1 MSVPGKSANRSAGLA
16 ATIALMLVAAAGAAA
31 ADEPPKVDA
40 GTLDRA
46 LALAE
51 SRKFL
56 EAEKPLHDAL
66 ASIDAGR
73 LPASDLGRC
82 LSAIEEV
89 NRELGRKNDDAL
101 KVALRYRKFVSE
113 KLADDPATRN
123 RVLEQ
128 NSADLADILL
138 SMDRAADAQKYLA
151 AALAAAEKRTDA
163 DPFHTLS
170 LLVKTAQLYQS
181 QDDPVRAKQYGNR
194 VIDLALATSK
204 RIDKGQIPAARLA
217 ECTSALAAGCVAV
230 DDKPQAIAAYRRLC
244 GLQADK
250 HDVNGTIE
258 TRMLLG
264 SLLAQSNQFDDAI
277 REYQAA
283 LSDQRQLNEDS
294 PTEARIL
301 SLTAAVYSAQG
312 VSAEARRA
320 WEAAAVIY
328 TKAINRLAQSSDS
341 PMEMAAVLNQLQ
353 IVSGQAGHYQ
363 DAVDSARR
371 LLEIRQKTLGE
382 EHPSTIAV
390 KSDLGALYG
399 AAQLYES
406 AAPLLRDAAAYWQK
420 RNPPAPLQ
428 LARALNDLAVVER
441 GIGSLGEA
449 QSLLERAL
457 ELRKAA
463 LPADDPRLAQT
474 LANLASVFLGQGNFA
489 RAQLL
494 FDEAID
500 IYRGRGAGCQEALA
514 GALLNEAMVFKSQ
527 GQLPRAIDDCREAL
541 DIYQRAFGAEAP
553 GAIAYYNALASL
565 STAQGKLTAAAQ
577 YNSQAWQLCQRH
589 HLDQEP
595 VAATTLHQ
603 KATIGYLRDQFATAM
618 ADWEA
623 ALKIQEAAGQ
633 TAQAARTLNYMAKI
647 ASFRGR
653 QTDAEAFY
661 RHALQLQGTSHA
673 YPAVY
678 YLTSCN
684 LAEILHDQ
692 GKADE
697 AIGLVR
703 DAAKF
708 IETPRAGT
716 IGGES
721 QRAEYFA
728 QFANAFDLLVTWNL
742 EAGRVADA
750 FAFAERG
757 RNRTFLDELSLAGV
771 DLRDTL
777 TGPEGEKLRSRERQ
791 LRAKLGTLE
800 AQAQELDSSV
810 RAVKS
815 ANAAVK
821 ERADLFELSRQLDA
835 TQDEYAKIWSEIR
848 SASPYYRQQLSGEA
862 GKLGSLDAL
871 REELRKLHSLMLFY
885 YVGAKKSF
893 LLVIDPDEKDVS
905 VVPLE
910 APASLADSMSI
921 KPGPVTRAALV
932 QLVSQYLA
940 DVRDRAGGRGLAGVV
955 HSEKGVAAA
964 EQGTSLAD
972 VLVPRSVRS
981 IVEHRAPQSVIIVP
995 DGALHELPFEALL
1008 LESQP
1013 APKYLLD
1020 VFPPIAYAPSANILM
1035 NLAQRPSATGGLM
1048 VLTVGN
1054 PAYPQA
1060 ATSAQAN
1067 EAKAARDERSL
1078 AAVSRAAYIGL
1089 GGRLPPLPATAKECQ
1104 RVAKAFA
1111 SAKVI
1116 DLEAEKATEQNVRK
1130 AIAGCRFIHLAAHG
1144 LVDQQH
1150 DNLFGAIALTPPAQ
1164 AINSSDNDGFLSL
1177 HEIHS
1182 LPLSACQ
1189 LAVLSACQTNV
1200 GPDRPME
1207 AGSTIAQAFLAAG
1220 ARRAICSHWN
1230 VDDASTAEL
1239 IGGFFERVAAATAID
1254 YSKSLHDARVA
1265 IRSQSQWTSPYY
1277 WAPFI
1282 LIGPPR

>member
-1 MSVPGKSANRSAGLA
+1 MSVPGKSIKRSIHLA
-16 ATIALMLVAAAGAAA
+16 AAVALMLLAAARAVAADA
-31 ADEPPKVDA
+31 PPKVDA
-40 GTLDRA
+40 NTLDRA
-46 LALAE
+46 RGLAE
-51 SRKFL
+51 GGKFID
-56 EAEKPLHDAL
+56 AEKPLHDVL
-66 ASIDAGR
+66 AAIDAGQ
-73 LPASDLGRC
+73 LSANDLGRC
-82 LSAIEEV
+82 LSAIEDV
-89 NRELGRKNDDAL
+89 NRALGHKGDDAL
-101 KVALRYRKFVSE
+101 KVALRYRRFVSE
-113 KLADDPATRN
+113 KLAGDPATRD
-123 RVLEQ
+123 RLLEQ

-138 SMDRAADAQKYLA
+138 AMDRAADAQKYLT
-151 AALAAAEKRTDA
+151 AALAVTEKREGA

-181 QDDPVRAKQYGNR
+181 QDDPARAKQYGNR

-230 DDKPQAIAAYRRLC
+230 DDKPQAIAAYRRLLQ
-244 GLQADK
+244 LQADK
-250 HDVNGTIE
+250 HDTASAVE

-264 SLLAQSNQFDDAI
+264 SLLAQSNQFDDAL

-283 LSDQRQLNEDS
+283 LGDQRQLSEDS
-294 PTEARIL
+294 LAEGRIL
-301 SLTAAVYSAQG
+301 SLMAAVYSAQG
-312 VSAEARRA
+312 VSAEARHA
-320 WEAAAVIY
+320 WEAAAAIY
-328 TKAINRLAQSSDS
+328 IKAINRLEQSTDS
-341 PMEMAAVLNQLQ
+341 PMEIAAVLNQLQ
-353 IVSGQAGHYQ
+353 IVSGQAGRYQ
-363 DAVDSARR
+363 DAIDAARR
-371 LLEIRQKTLGE
+371 LLAIRQKTLGE
-382 EHPSTIAV
+382 EHPSTIAA

-406 AAPLLRDAAAYWQK
+406 AAPLLKDAAAYWQK
-420 RNPPAPLQ
+420 HNPPAPLQ

-441 GIGSLGEA
+441 GIGSLDEA
-449 QSLLERAL
+449 KSLLEKTR

-474 LANLASVFLGQGNFA
+474 LANLAIVCLGQGNFV
-489 RAQLL
+489 RAQVL
-494 FDEAID
+494 FDQAID
-500 IYRGRGAGCQEALA
+500 IYRRRGASCQEALA
-514 GALLNEAMVFKSQ
+514 EALLNEAMVFKSQ
-527 GQLPRAIDDCREAL
+527 GQLQPAIDDCREAL
-541 DIYQRAFGAEAP
+541 DIYQRTFGSEAA

-565 STAQGKLTAAAQ
+565 CTAQGKLTAAVQ
-577 YNSQAWQLCQRH
+577 YNSQAWQLCQSHR
-589 HLDQEP
+589 LDQDP
-595 VAATTLHQ
+595 IAAAALHQ
-603 KATIGYLRDQFATAM
+603 KATIEYLRDQLDAAS

-633 TAQAARTLNYMAKI
+633 TAQAARTLNYLAKI
-647 ASFRGR
+647 TSLRGQ
-653 QTDAEAFY
+653 QTDAEALY
-661 RHALQLQGTSHA
+661 RQALRLQGTTRA

-697 AIGLVR
+697 AIGLLQ

-728 QFANAFDLLVTWNL
+728 QFADVFDLLVAWNL
-742 EAGRVADA
+742 EAGRLADA
-750 FAFAERG
+750 FNFAERG

-777 TGPEGEKLRSRERQ
+777 TGPEGEKLHSRERQ
-791 LRAKLGTLE
+791 LRAKLATLE
-800 AQAQELDSSV
+800 AQAQSQVESDAKGQSKPAL
-810 RAVKS
+810 
-815 ANAAVK
+815 AN
-821 ERADLFELSRQLDA
+821 LSRQLDA
-835 TQDEYAKIWSEIR
+835 AQNEYARVWSDIR
-848 SASPYYRQQLSGEA
+848 SASPYYRQQLSGKS
-862 GKLGSLDAL
+862 GKLGSLDGL
-871 REELRKLHSLMLFY
+871 RQELAKLRSVMLFY
-885 YVGAKKSF
+885 YAGAKKSF
-893 LLVIDPDEKDVS
+893 LLVIDPDEKEVP

-910 APASLADSMSI
+910 VPAALADSMSV

-940 DVRDRAGGRGLAGVV
+940 DVRDRSGGRGLAGVV

-964 EQGTSLAD
+964 QQGTSLAD

-981 IVEHRAPQSVIIVP
+981 IIEHRAPQSVIIVP

-1013 APKYLLD
+1013 TPKYLLD

-1035 NLAQRPSATGGLM
+1035 NLAERPTAETSALT

-1060 ATSAQAN
+1060 AKSAQAI
-1067 EAKAARDERSL
+1067 EAKAANKGSL

-1089 GGRLPPLPATAKECQ
+1089 GGQLPPLPATAKECQ

-1111 SAKVI
+1111 SAKVT
-1116 DLEAEKATEQNVRK
+1116 DLEGEKATEQNVRQ

-1164 AINSSDNDGFLSL
+1164 AIDSSDNDGFLSL

-1200 GPDRPME
+1200 GPNRPME
-1207 AGSTIAQAFLAAG
+1207 SGSTIAQAFLAAG
-1220 ARRAICSHWN
+1220 ARRAVCSHWN

-1239 IGGFFERVAAATAID
+1239 IGEFFERISAARTVD
-1254 YSKSLHDARVA
+1254 YAKALHDARLAVRA
-1265 IRSQSQWTSPYY
+1265 QQRWASPYY
-1277 WAPFI
+1277 WSPFI
-1282 LIGPPR
+1282 LIGPPQ